1 MSKLQQ
7 WNDMPLKYDNNA
19 SDFFQGLLVTNL
31 LRCLKLGPYLSN
43 NQGMG
48 SSGRDR
54 KANTLPAQWT
64 PSFSY
69 I

>member
-1 MSKLQQ
+1 MLL
-7 WNDMPLKYDNNA
+7 PT
-19 SDFFQGLLVTNL
+19 QGLLVTNL
-31 LRCLKLGPYLSN
+31 LRCLNLGPYLSN